1 VISNILFKKPV
12 PVGALFLSDDHLESV
27 HHILA
32 DLVYVES
39 ETKPE
44 GNNMATP
51 NHYDGHEAAERFKE
65 NNSVRC
71 ELCGRIFI
79 KSIPYDVTVC
89 SGCTVKNLYPIGYA
103 RLRKEQQDRENILR
117 SKAIDK
123 LKEGSNIM
131 PVGKDIPMKE
141 AYSAHYA
148 PRHALLGSD
157 ELERDKEPKRA
168 PKNELIESAL
178 QSVNDRLNVLH
189 GEVIG
194 LIESIKGGPM
204 EPRSSKEEPLPLRPM
219 NVLLDELPKDF
230 AVICERINSD
240 IENVQSIRALIL

>member
-1 VISNILFKKPV
+1 MISNILFKKPV

-27 HHILA
+27 HRILA

-39 ETKPE
+39 ETK
-44 GNNMATP
+44 
-51 NHYDGHEAAERFKE
+51 
-65 NNSVRC
+65 
-71 ELCGRIFI
+71 
-79 KSIPYDVTVC
+79 
-89 SGCTVKNLYPIGYA
+89 
-103 RLRKEQQDRENILR
+103 Q
-117 SKAIDK
+117 
-123 LKEGSNIM
+123 EGSNIM

-204 EPRSSKEEPLPLRPM
+204 EPRSNKEEPLEIRSM
-219 NVLLDELPKDF
+219 NVLLNDLPKDF
-230 AVICERINSD
+230 MGICDRINSN
-240 IENVQSIRALIL
+240 IENVQSIRDLIL

>member
-1 VISNILFKKPV
+1 MISNILFKKPV
-12 PVGALFLSDDHLESV
+12 PVGALFLSDEHLESV

-131 PVGKDIPMKE
+131 PVGKDIPMEE
-141 AYSAHYA
+141 AYSGIEINKPYPA
-148 PRHALLGSD
+148 PGA
-157 ELERDKEPKRA
+157 KEPKRT

-189 GEVIG
+189 GEVID
-194 LIESIKGGPM
+194 LIHNIKGEAAEARLKSLP
-204 EPRSSKEEPLPLRPM
+204 EEPPQQRPM

-230 AVICERINSD
+230 MGICDRINSN
-240 IENVQSIRALIL
+240 IENVQSIRDLIL